1 MFNWFFNLY
10 TKIKLKLLSSFTLLM
25 LLLVAG
31 ISYYSNTQSINASN
45 KINDALQYGFLKVSA
60 IEKTV
65 EHFDSD
71 VFNYLTGQS
80 NQSASDFR
88 NTVREH
94 FDSLDA
100 VNRELDGKVVG
111 EIVASSRYSALV
123 EQIKNEVAAIQS
135 DFNQKFLSAD
145 LNDHKSLLSIYA
157 FQVRPSIDELNDAI
171 DQLIKLQ
178 VNFVIKVSQNGA
190 DMKPVYLSFTVT
202 VCAIFISIFMSWL
215 IGSYIAR
222 CITRQHNFMTEMHR
236 GNFDFEIQAYQKD
249 DFGNLI
255 DLTKRTRDN
264 LNHALTLVIDN
275 SQKTQDSLNLVTSA
289 ISSIVHNVESVEN
302 KTLTVAAAAEQMVST
317 TQNIAHNCEDASSL
331 SLITKNIIDDG
342 MDKIKRTIENIRKQG
357 QLIKGNSEAIEKVS
371 SRSQDITTIV
381 KTIEE
386 IADQTNLLALN
397 ASIEAARA
405 GEAGRGFAVVAD
417 EVRALAKKTS
427 VSTNEIASMAADIQK
442 ATNDA
447 STSIMESVQAMNATS
462 EETAEVE
469 KSMLDIVEHI
479 NMVNMQISQIAS
491 SAEEQ
496 TAATNEIST
505 NIHEITNLVQAA
517 NHDTKQNSAIIGET
531 VQSVEDL
538 HQSISVFKINRNGH
552 PGIH

>member
-31 ISYYSNTQSINASN
+31 ISYYSNTQSINVSN

-71 VFNYLTGQS
+71 VFNYLTGKS

-88 NTVREH
+88 NTVREY

-123 EQIKNEVAAIQS
+123 EQIKSKVATIQS

-178 VNFVIKVSQNGA
+178 VNFVIKASQDGA
-190 DMKPVYLSFTVT
+190 NMKPVYLSFTVT

-447 STSIMESVQAMNATS
+447 STSIMESVHAMNATS